1 MNPLVPFLPVY
12 RASVTAYLGGIA
24 LLAVLDFLRLQS
36 SLPGGAM
43 ILGLLAIWFF
53 VLSLHV
59 NRRRHAGR
67 DIALAFLPVGLAIVG
82 KILGSFI
89 SLMPGI
95 YTAMMEFARSNGVD
109 TDDPQ
114 ALQAALSDPGFQ
126 TEFQRQLEAN
136 PELVEH
142 IASAAG
148 SGSFL
153 GFWLVI
159 AGFAIWFARMQK
171 PA

>member
-1 MNPLVPFLPVY
+1 MNPLVLFLPVY

-24 LLAVLDFLRLQS
+24 LLAVFDFLRLQS
-36 SLPGGAM
+36 GLPGLMMVFGM
-43 ILGLLAIWFF
+43 LAIWFF

-67 DIALAFLPVGLAIVG
+67 DIALAFLPVGLAILG
-82 KILGSFI
+82 KMLGSFI
-89 SLMPGI
+89 ALMPGI
-95 YTAMMEFARSNGVD
+95 YSAMMEFASGNGVD
-109 TDDPQ
+109 TSDPQ
-114 ALQAALSDPGFQ
+114 ALQEALSDPGFQ

-142 IASAAG
+142 IASASG

-159 AGFAIWFARMQK
+159 AGFAIWFSRMQR
-171 PA
+171 AG